1 MSTEDSNSSAN
12 RRGAALQVHL
22 LGIVDFDAALAL
34 QERLVYEL
42 TGRSDQ
48 QGALLLCEH
57 PPLITIGREGSR
69 GHIQAEDRELQARRV
84 PVRRLGRGGGTF
96 MHMPGQLAIY
106 PVLPLSRMDVSV
118 MEFRERLEDAVVDVC
133 EELMVPAERQADKP
147 GVFCH
152 HGQVAHTGIAV
163 KRWVTCHGLYLNVNL
178 DLNWLKLVGSN
189 SLATRPTTLAAQRT
203 RVTEMSQ
210 VRESVV
216 RHVAT
221 RFNYDHTNL
230 YTSHPMLKRTYQ
242 TVAMRA

>member
-1 MSTEDSNSSAN
+1 MSTDDSNSSMN
-12 RRGAALQVHL
+12 PRDAALQVHL

-34 QERLVYEL
+34 QDRLVYEL
-42 TGRSDQ
+42 NGRTDQ

-69 GHIQAEDRELQARRV
+69 GHIVADDRELEARRV

-118 MEFRERLEDAVVDVC
+118 LDFRTRLEDAIVDVC
-133 EELMVPAERQADKP
+133 EELMVPAERHADRP

-152 HGQVAHTGIAV
+152 HGQVAHTGITV
-163 KRWVTCHGLYLNVNL
+163 KRWVTCHGAYLNVNL
-178 DLNWLKLVGSN
+178 DLNWLKLVSSN
-189 SLATRPTTLAAQRT
+189 SIANRPTTLAAQRT

-210 VRESVV
+210 VREAVV
-216 RHVAT
+216 RHVAA
-221 RFNYDHTNL
+221 RFRYEQTNL